1 MLKFIFKYKE
11 LHNKLFTTVPKN
23 QDTVM
28 VYIKLVYYYFASSW
42 IIYIYKFL
50 SILFSYMFWPQRG

>member
-1 MLKFIFKYKE
+1 MLKFIFKNKE

-42 IIYIYKFL
+42 NIVYL
-50 SILFSYMFWPQRG
+50 